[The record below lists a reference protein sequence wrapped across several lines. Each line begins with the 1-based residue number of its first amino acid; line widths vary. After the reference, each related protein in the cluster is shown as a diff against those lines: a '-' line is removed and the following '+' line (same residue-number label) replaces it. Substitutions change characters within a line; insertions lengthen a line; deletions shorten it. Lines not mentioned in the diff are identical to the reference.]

1 MNNMLMKL
9 NNLNKYSI
17 SIKSMF
23 NIWMVSSEKFNKWS
37 RFIANV
43 DKIRLLTVENHR
55 WWMIFGVLVEGDL
68 MKRSEG
74 EEEEE
79 EEVKRVWEVE
89 EEEVDR
95 RGRLTVHRELS
106 S

>member
-1 MNNMLMKL
+1 
-9 NNLNKYSI
+9 
-17 SIKSMF
+17 
-23 NIWMVSSEKFNKWS
+23 
-37 RFIANV
+37 
-43 DKIRLLTVENHR
+43 
-55 WWMIFGVLVEGDL
+55 MIFGVLVEGDL

>member
-1 MNNMLMKL
+1 
-9 NNLNKYSI
+9 
-17 SIKSMF
+17 
-23 NIWMVSSEKFNKWS
+23 
-37 RFIANV
+37 
-43 DKIRLLTVENHR
+43 
-55 WWMIFGVLVEGDL
+55 MIFGVLVEGDL

-89 EEEVDR
+89 EEEVKRVWEVEEEEVDR